1 MSSAAGC
8 KVAKAGNRSV
18 SSQCGS
24 ADVLEALGINI
35 ELQPAQ
41 VTKVVEECGMGFM
54 YAPVNHPAMKSVA
67 PIRKELGVRTAFNI
81 LGPMTNAAGAQ
92 HVVIGVFDG
101 GMMDL
106 MANTLMEVGYID
118 HGVVIHGCGLDEI
131 SPLGPSSIIEIKNTA
146 APGEPRKYDVKKFEF
161 DPLDVGVPRCTVEDL
176 KGGDREHNAAEL
188 RKVLAAGE
196 ESNAKRDSVVLNAGM
211 ALYVYG
217 STSTVEE
224 GIKVAREALNAGKG
238 IDTLDKWIKVSN
250 EV

>member
-1 MSSAAGC
+1 M
-8 KVAKAGNRSV
+8 

-101 GMMDL
+101 GLMDL

-146 APGEPRKYDVKKFEF
+146 APGEPRKYDVKKYDF

-224 GIKVAREALNAGKG
+224 GIKLAREALNAGKG

>member
-1 MSSAAGC
+1 
-8 KVAKAGNRSV
+8 
-18 SSQCGS
+18 
-24 ADVLEALGINI
+24 
-35 ELQPAQ
+35 
-41 VTKVVEECGMGFM
+41 
-54 YAPVNHPAMKSVA
+54 
-67 PIRKELGVRTAFNI
+67 
-81 LGPMTNAAGAQ
+81 MTNAAGAQ

-101 GMMDL
+101 GLMDL

-224 GIKVAREALNAGKG
+224 GIKLAREALNAGKG